1 MIAESA
7 DGAEQFA
14 EDKCKNSDYGNAFL
28 HKLNQMRIDQENCD
42 FSLEVGGEILYVH
55 RVALAV
61 TSPYFAAMFRNNTKE
76 KAMGSME
83 LEDNDATAVKAII
96 DYIYSGEI
104 TLTEENVQLVFIT
117 ADYFQIEWIKK
128 KCVEFF
134 KSKLCPTNCFQMR
147 RFVDKPPFEEL
158 YECSHNYILKHFDKL
173 IHKEEL
179 LRLSFEEIEELVKDD
194 RLAVAFEDN
203 AFKAIMKWVK
213 HDLEERKVYLTKLMS
228 HMRLPFIRNE
238 FLRDHVIN
246 ETLLKNDPHCNEFLN
261 QLCTYRLTSASKRSH
276 DQTRNI
282 PKNRNA
288 RFHVLLSGGED
299 VKTGWSQRKC
309 RVFNVSNSKICSI
322 SDMVDRRNGNSVIS
336 LNDVVYSVGGYDED
350 VLESAEYY
358 DQVNRKWIHIEPMN
372 RGRVYFGICAH
383 NNLIYAIGGAHL
395 SSVESYNTSTGKW
408 YACPNTPVAYEWWCR
423 ATVVENSIYSLGR
436 GTDGITSCI
445 RFDPREGRWYKLN
458 EIPGRPLN
466 GFELFSYDR
475 SLFFI
480 EEKCARLDIRTNKW
494 NSMLSMLSQRF
505 YYSAAVIADDI
516 YVFGGGLNVGSRV
529 KHIKSVERYN
539 MHNNEWTSV
548 DTIEIESFGGAAA
561 LISGDFNL
569 D

>member
-7 DGAEQFA
+7 NAAEQFV
-14 EDKCKNSDYGNAFL
+14 EEKCTNFDYGNAFL
-28 HKLNQMRIDQENCD
+28 HKLNKMRIDQ
-42 FSLEVGGEILYVH
+42 
-55 RVALAV
+55 
-61 TSPYFAAMFRNNTKE
+61 
-76 KAMGSME
+76 
-83 LEDNDATAVKAII
+83 
-96 DYIYSGEI
+96 
-104 TLTEENVQLVFIT
+104 
-117 ADYFQIEWIKK
+117 
-128 KCVEFF
+128 
-134 KSKLCPTNCFQMR
+134 
-147 RFVDKPPFEEL
+147 
-158 YECSHNYILKHFDKL
+158 
-173 IHKEEL
+173 
-179 LRLSFEEIEELVKDD
+179 EIEELVKDD
-194 RLAVAFEDN
+194 GLAVAFEDN

-213 HDLEERKVYLTKLMS
+213 HDLEKRKSYLAELMS

-246 ETLLKNDPHCNEFLN
+246 ETLLKNDSHGNQFLP
-261 QLCTYRLTSASKRSH
+261 QLCTYHLTSTSQRSS
-276 DQTRNI
+276 QTRKNI

-288 RFHVLLSGGED
+288 RFHILFSGGED
-299 VKTGWSQRKC
+299 IKTGWPQRKC
-309 RVFNVSNSKICSI
+309 RVFNVSSSKICSI
-322 SDMVDRRNGNSVIS
+322 TDMVDRRNGNSVIS

-383 NNLIYAIGGAHL
+383 NSLIYAIGGAHL
-395 SSVESYNTSTGKW
+395 SSVESYNASTGKW

-436 GTDGITSCI
+436 GTDGVTSCI

-480 EEKCARLDIRTNKW
+480 GKKCARLDIRSNKW
-494 NSMLSMLSQRF
+494 DSMLSMLSQRF

-529 KHIKSVERYN
+529 EHIKTVERYN
-539 MHNNEWTSV
+539 IHNNEWTTV
-548 DTIEIESFGGAAA
+548 DAIEVESFGGAAA
-561 LISGDFNL
+561 LISGDINL